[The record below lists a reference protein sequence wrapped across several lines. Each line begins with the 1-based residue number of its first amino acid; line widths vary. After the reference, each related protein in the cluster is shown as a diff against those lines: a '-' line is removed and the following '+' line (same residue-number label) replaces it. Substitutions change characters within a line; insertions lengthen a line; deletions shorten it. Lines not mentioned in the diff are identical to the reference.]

1 MDKRLL
7 YEKPVSERWF
17 FDLETPVL
25 GTSVPSGSRNG
36 YGYEDGAY
44 NRIRM
49 EWNDERHVLR
59 IGGSL
64 RRFPGSLNGRN
75 CVVHCADKTASF
87 IYTGEEIMIQM

>member
-36 YGYEDGAY
+36 YGYEDDD
-44 NRIRM
+44 
-49 EWNDERHVLR
+49 EWED
-59 IGGSL
+59 
-64 RRFPGSLNGRN
+64 
-75 CVVHCADKTASF
+75 
-87 IYTGEEIMIQM
+87 